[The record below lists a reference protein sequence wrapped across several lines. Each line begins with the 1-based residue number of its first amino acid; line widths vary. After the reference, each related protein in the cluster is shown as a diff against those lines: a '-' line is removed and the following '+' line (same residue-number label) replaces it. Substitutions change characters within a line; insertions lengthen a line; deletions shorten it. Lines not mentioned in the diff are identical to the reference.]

1 MQPVQTTLVVSLPA
15 IARTLLSSA
24 SKYVRVT
31 GEPLFETLHRRG
43 RFLSL
48 LVDGARTKRDLVDA
62 ADVSRSTVDRA
73 IRDLE
78 AAGLAERTAEG
89 YAATVAGRVA
99 AADRDRYRRTVES
112 VVDAR
117 SLLALLERD
126 VDIPTAMLRDATA
139 IHATAPTPAA
149 PLDELRDRIAGSD
162 RYRSVAAIEPGTG
175 FAALYETQVLE
186 HGLDLEFVFTDAL
199 AAHARE
205 HRDALWRAMDEY
217 GVEVY
222 AIADVPHGLGV
233 VDDGG
238 DASAVLP
245 VYDAQMQLAGIVF
258 NDAPAAVD
266 WARETY
272 GRIRERARVVDPPAA
287 GSDGT
292 AADE

>member
-1 MQPVQTTLVVSLPA
+1 M
-15 IARTLLSSA
+15 
-24 SKYVRVT
+24 T
-31 GEPLFETLHRRG
+31 GEPLLETLHRRG
-43 RFLSL
+43 RFLLIL
-48 LVDGARTKRDLVDA
+48 LDGARTKRDLVDTV
-62 ADVSRSTVDRA
+62 DVSRSTVDRA

-78 AAGLAERTAEG
+78 AAGLVERTADG
-89 YAATVAGRVA
+89 YAVTVAGRIA
-99 AADRDRYRRTVES
+99 AADRDRYRRTVEG
-112 VVDAR
+112 VADTQ
-117 SLLALLERD
+117 SLLALLDRD
-126 VDIPTAMLRDATA
+126 VDVPAAMVRGATA
-139 IHATAPTPAA
+139 VHAAAPTPAA
-149 PLDELRDRIAGSD
+149 PLDELHDRIAGSD
-162 RYRSVAAIEPGTG
+162 RYRSVAAIDPGTG
-175 FAALYETQVLE
+175 FAALYETQVVE
-186 HGLDLEFVFTDAL
+186 HGLDLELVFTDAL

-205 HRDALWRAMDEY
+205 HRDGVWRAMHEH

-222 AIADVPHGLGV
+222 AVPDVNHGVGV
-233 VDDGG
+233 VDDGE